1 VDDDRRHR
9 LQVQRSHVKLLPGA
23 GVGDHRERDVVLG
36 DDSDIGIANEV
47 QAVGGQTT
55 TGLCDPTKSRPLLR
69 AAPDGNDE
77 GMTTYTSPSVS
88 HPGPVRWLWYTFGGR
103 LGPLYCGWVLRDTT
117 ARTRWLRQAVRGTVQ
132 VVPAALLMLVV
143 LPSGWLT
150 WASIVLGLLLAL
162 WYSLAYINQ
171 TAERRLVKH
180 GYEPGTLAM
189 ELRERYLRENEDGI
203 ARYMATYRHD
213 LTTPSMV
220 IAVDRML
227 DRFIDRWLRWQD
239 EREARRRE
247 HWKRN
252 MHRDQRFGIW

>member
-1 VDDDRRHR
+1 
-9 LQVQRSHVKLLPGA
+9 
-23 GVGDHRERDVVLG
+23 
-36 DDSDIGIANEV
+36 
-47 QAVGGQTT
+47 
-55 TGLCDPTKSRPLLR
+55 
-69 AAPDGNDE
+69 
-77 GMTTYTSPSVS
+77 
-88 HPGPVRWLWYTFGGR
+88 VRWLWYTFGGR

-180 GYEPGTLAM
+180 GYEPVA
-189 ELRERYLRENEDGI
+189 
-203 ARYMATYRHD
+203 A
-213 LTTPSMV
+213 
-220 IAVDRML
+220 DRML

-239 EREARRRE
+239 EQEARRRE

>member
-1 VDDDRRHR
+1 VRRCHVGGVDDDRRHR

-55 TGLCDPTKSRPLLR
+55 TGLCDPTRSRSLLR

-162 WYSLAYINQ
+162 VYSLAYINQ
-171 TAERRLVKH
+171 
-180 GYEPGTLAM
+180 
-189 ELRERYLRENEDGI
+189 
-203 ARYMATYRHD
+203 
-213 LTTPSMV
+213 V